1 MLNCYKKNKKNILE
15 NLILRN
21 KNLQLVNKKLKI
33 LELEYKNL

>member
-1 MLNCYKKNKKNILE
+1 MLNCYKKNKENITE

>member
-21 KNLQLVNKKLKI
+21 KNLQLVNKKLEI
-33 LELEYKNL
+33 LGREYKNL

>member
-1 MLNCYKKNKKNILE
+1 MLNYYKKNKENNTE